1 MEAVRQP
8 LKAWIQKAR
17 KNAGRMIVAGILSVV
32 AGFVCIAHPALG
44 SLSVTLI
51 VGIAMIVGGIARM
64 FGVFSADSFGHGLL
78 ALIGGLLKL
87 LAGLVTV
94 AVPGLGMATLTL
106 ILAVWLLVDGL
117 SGIMLSFRLRP
128 GHGWGWVLAG
138 SIAGLV
144 LGCMLLAHWPWSGL
158 IAVGM
163 LAGIQLIVSGAV
175 MISIGSAV
183 RRITA

>member
-17 KNAGRMIVAGILSVV
+17 KNAGRMIFAGILSVL
-32 AGFVCIAHPALG
+32 AGILCIARPALG
-44 SLSVTLI
+44 SLSVTFL
-51 VGIAMIVGGIARM
+51 VGIMMVVGGIARM

-78 ALIGGLLKL
+78 ALLGGILTLV
-87 LAGLVTV
+87 AGLVTL
-94 AVPGLGMATLTL
+94 AMPGLGLATLTL
-106 ILAVWLLVDGL
+106 ILAAWLFIDGI

-128 GHGWGWVLAG
+128 GHGWGWVLLS
-138 SIAGLV
+138 SIAALV

-158 IAVGM
+158 VAVGL
-163 LAGIQLIVSGAV
+163 LAGINLLMSGIM

-183 RRITA
+183 RRLTA

>member
-1 MEAVRQP
+1 MEAARQP
-8 LKAWIQKAR
+8 LKAWIEKAR
-17 KNAGRMIVAGILSVV
+17 KNAGRMIFAGILSVI
-32 AGFVCIAHPALG
+32 AGFICCAHPALG

-51 VGIAMIVGGIARM
+51 VGVMLIVGGIARM
-64 FGVFSADSFGHGLL
+64 LGIFSADSFGHGLL
-78 ALIGGLLKL
+78 ALLGGLLTL

-106 ILAVWLLVDGL
+106 IIAVWLLVDGL
-117 SGIMLSFRLRP
+117 SGIMLAFRLRP
-128 GHGWGWVLAG
+128 GHGWGWILVG
-138 SIAGLV
+138 SIAGVV

-158 IAVGM
+158 VAVGL
-163 LAGIQLIVSGAV
+163 LAGIQLIMSGFV

>member
-17 KNAGRMIVAGILSVV
+17 KNAGRMIFAGILSVI
-32 AGFVCIAHPALG
+32 AGFVCCAHPALG

-51 VGIAMIVGGIARM
+51 VGIMMIIGGIARM
-64 FGVFSADSFGHGLL
+64 LGVFSADSFGHGIL
-78 ALIGGLLKL
+78 ALLGGLLTV

-106 ILAVWLLVDGL
+106 ILAIWLLIDGL
-117 SGIMLSFRLRP
+117 SGVMLAFRLRP
-128 GHGWGWVLAG
+128 GHGWGWILLG
-138 SIAGLV
+138 SIAAAV

-158 IAVGM
+158 VAVGL
-163 LAGIQLIVSGAV
+163 LAGFQLIMSGVV
-175 MISIGSAV
+175 MITIGSAV

>member
-17 KNAGRMIVAGILSVV
+17 KNAGRMIFAGVLSVI
-32 AGFVCIAHPALG
+32 AGLLCIARPAFG
-44 SLSVTLI
+44 SMSVTLI
-51 VGIAMIVGGIARM
+51 VGFMMIVGGVARM

-78 ALIGGLLKL
+78 ALLGGILTL

-94 AVPGLGMATLTL
+94 AMPGLGLATLTL
-106 ILAVWLLVDGL
+106 ILAIWLLVDGL

-128 GHGWGWVLAG
+128 GHGWGWVLLSSVAAL
-138 SIAGLV
+138 I

-158 IAVGM
+158 VAVGL
-163 LAGIQLIVSGAV
+163 LAGINLLMSGLS
-175 MISIGSAV
+175 MISIGAAV
-183 RRITA
+183 RRLTA

>member
-17 KNAGRMIVAGILSVV
+17 KNAGRMILAGVLSVIAGIL
-32 AGFVCIAHPALG
+32 CIAHPALG
-44 SLSVTLI
+44 SLSVTFI
-51 VGIAMIVGGIARM
+51 VGIMMIVGGIARM

-78 ALIGGLLKL
+78 ALLGGILTL

-94 AVPGLGMATLTL
+94 AMPGLGLATLTL
-106 ILAVWLLVDGL
+106 VLAIWLLVDGIA
-117 SGIMLSFRLRP
+117 GTMLSFRLRP
-128 GHGWGWVLAG
+128 GHGWGWILVS
-138 SIAGLV
+138 SICAII
-144 LGCMLLAHWPWSGL
+144 LGGMLLAHWPWSGL
-158 IAVGM
+158 VAIGL
-163 LAGIQLIVSGAV
+163 LAGINLLVSGFA